1 MPFQHD
7 RYKTKVRLTNLFVMR
22 HLKQNLMEYIELCH
36 WKEDLKLCQNLINDT
51 VTEQNKIYLN
61 LKLRGLTHLRDR
73 RTSEE
78 YALDLI
84 LGWIVEDV
92 MKDIFNKILL
102 LKANLHSADRNR
114 EFLLKPVASS
124 DFIINHNDQEW
135 YVEIISD
142 YTGFWHN
149 YSVVH
154 LRDDKFLNL
163 KAEDGILLGI
173 DYRNSRFLI
182 FKVNSIESN
191 RVRQIKEHRPYGGKP
206 AYEISL
212 KTSDFYQIE
221 DFPNFLLREGIGRRL
236 ERTINS

>member
-1 MPFQHD
+1 MPFQRD
-7 RYKTKVRLTNLFVMR
+7 RYKTKVRLTNRFVMR
-22 HLKQNLMEYIELCH
+22 HLKRNLMEYIELCH
-36 WKEDLKLCQNLINDT
+36 WKEELTMCQNLINDT
-51 VTEQNKIYLN
+51 VTEQNKTYLKFK
-61 LKLRGLTHLRDR
+61 LKGLTHLRDR

-84 LGWIVEDV
+84 LGWIVEDA
-92 MKDIFNKILL
+92 MGDIFNNNLHL
-102 LKANLHSADRNR
+102 NANLHSADRNR

-173 DYRNSRFLI
+173 DYRNSRFLVLN
-182 FKVNSIESN
+182 VNSIESN
-191 RVRQIKEHRPYGGKP
+191 RVRVIKEHRPYGGKP

-212 KTSDFYQIE
+212 RKSDFYQIE
-221 DFPNFLLREGIGRRL
+221 DFPNLLLREDISRKL
-236 ERTINS
+236 EKLTP

>member
-1 MPFQHD
+1 MPFQRN

-22 HLKQNLMEYIELCH
+22 HLGYSLSDYIELCH
-36 WKEDLKLCQNLINDT
+36 WKEDINLCLNLINDT
-51 VTEQNKIYLN
+51 LTEQNKTYLKFK
-61 LKLRGLTHLRDR
+61 LKGLTHLRDR

-84 LGWIVEDV
+84 LGWIIEDA
-92 MKDIFNKILL
+92 MRDIFNDILN

-114 EFLLKPVASS
+114 EFLLKPAASS

-163 KAEDGILLGI
+163 KAEEGILLGI
-173 DYRNSRFLI
+173 DYRNSNFLVLR
-182 FKVNSIESN
+182 VNSIERN

-212 KTSDFYQIE
+212 LASDFYQI
-221 DFPNFLLREGIGRRL
+221 DNFPNFLLEEGISRRL
-236 ERTINS
+236 ERTVS

>member
-1 MPFQHD
+1 MPFQRD
-7 RYKTKVRLTNLFVMR
+7 RYKTKVRLTNRFVMN
-22 HLKQNLMEYIELCH
+22 HLKQNLMEYTEICH
-36 WKEDLKLCQNLINDT
+36 WKEDLGLCQNLINDT
-51 VTEQNKIYLN
+51 VTDQNKTYLIFK
-61 LKLRGLTHLRDR
+61 LKGLTHLRDR

-84 LGWIVEDV
+84 LGWIVEDA
-92 MKDIFNKILL
+92 MKDIFNNILHL
-102 LKANLHSADRNR
+102 NANLHSADRNR
-114 EFLLKPVASS
+114 EFLLRPVASS
-124 DFIINHNDQEW
+124 DFIIIHNDQDW

-142 YTGFWHN
+142 YTGFWHD
-149 YSVVH
+149 YSKVH

-182 FKVNSIESN
+182 LKVNSIERN

-212 KTSDFYQIE
+212 STSDFYQIE
-221 DFPNFLLREGIGRRL
+221 DFLNVLLEYGISRRL
-236 ERTINS
+236 ERIIP